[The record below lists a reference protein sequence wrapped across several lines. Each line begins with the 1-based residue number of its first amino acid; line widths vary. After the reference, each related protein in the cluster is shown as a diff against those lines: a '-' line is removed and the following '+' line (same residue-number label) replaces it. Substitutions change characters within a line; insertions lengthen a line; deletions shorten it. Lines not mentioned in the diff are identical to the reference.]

1 MAERMSADDILP
13 LVATLAPQERARL
26 FRLLAGQPSADD
38 GSFYDATP
46 PRQGEFSSDDEPLA
60 WEADGWEDIG

>member
-1 MAERMSADDILP
+1 MAKRMSADDILP

-26 FRLLAGQPSADD
+26 FRLMAGQPSDD
-38 GSFYDATP
+38 DSSLYDATP
-46 PRQGEFSSDDEPLA
+46 PRHSEFSNNNEPLA